1 MRRKDVLIFYI
12 FDGQVSLE
20 VMAKRKATVKDKT
33 KCHKNVFVC
42 LVTCREIMQI
52 KNICGA

>member
-1 MRRKDVLIFYI
+1 MRSKDVLIFYT

-20 VMAKRKATVKDKT
+20 VMAKKKATVKDKT